1 MDQDR
6 SGTLEDEGVRALALM
21 QEALVLLDR
30 CDGVTV
36 VGAHLDL
43 AICRLRDMI
52 GEHRKMSS
60 VVEERIG
67 SIDQTGTAN

>member
-1 MDQDR
+1 MDRSR
-6 SGTLEDEGVRALALM
+6 SGTLEDEGAAALTLM

-30 CDGVTV
+30 CNDATA

-52 GEHRKMSS
+52 ASNQKTSPTVDG
-60 VVEERIG
+60 RIG
-67 SIDQTGTAN
+67 EIRDSGAAS